1 MRESDVFDV
10 VRAAVEGLT
19 RDNVLGQ
26 ADAFRFLDE
35 PHDPDTAAPRAFRVQ
50 LAKPPSKDD
59 LSTNDDYA
67 VEYVLT
73 VYYPWSRGAGALG
86 AYSID
91 RMIAADAERIS
102 AGMARVT
109 AVTAID
115 GEDPRPGMSRTGA
128 RRQQFNGAGVA
139 AREVGA
145 RKRLSACSILEA

>member
-59 LSTNDDYA
+59 LSTSDDYS

-91 RMIAADAERIS
+91 RMIAADAERIDVRFQRLHEDNAS
-102 AGMARVT
+102 INHSVSSPFGVEDLQT
-109 AVTAID
+109 LIAVRYSVI
-115 GEDPRPGMSRTGA
+115 
-128 RRQQFNGAGVA
+128 VHY
-139 AREVGA
+139 
-145 RKRLSACSILEA
+145 RLTSTVL